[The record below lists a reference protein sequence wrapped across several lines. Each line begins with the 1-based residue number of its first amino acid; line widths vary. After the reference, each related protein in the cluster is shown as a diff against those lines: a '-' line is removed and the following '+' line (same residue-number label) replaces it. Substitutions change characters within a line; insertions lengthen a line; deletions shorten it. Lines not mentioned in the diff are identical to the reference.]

1 MHKCLG
7 RWQREQRRQRE
18 EKWCRGTRVKGVGHV
33 FWPLSLWNRVN
44 FKAPVTYT
52 REQLP
57 MGVYIPWEETY
68 ALYTPYSILREDTA
82 KRLGQVTSSL
92 CLSCFVRTT
101 GQ

>member
-1 MHKCLG
+1 MVPGYQGEGGWPCFLAPLLV
-7 RWQREQRRQRE
+7 EQSQLQGP
-18 EKWCRGTRVKGVGHV
+18 CH
-33 FWPLSLWNRVN
+33 
-44 FKAPVTYT
+44 T